1 MLYITILEARLTFS
15 YKTKGQDKMSIT
27 VNENK
32 HIEITKE
39 KNRINCYVF
48 IGKNPI
54 KGISTKDINKL
65 TDFIVNNL
73 R

>member
-1 MLYITILEARLTFS
+1 
-15 YKTKGQDKMSIT
+15 MSIM

-48 IGKNPI
+48 IGKNPV
-54 KGISTKDINKL
+54 KGISTTDINKL